1 MGFSN
6 DIQGQV
12 SDLSPF
18 EPEKPTIKVVIQDN
32 IEYDKIEGADGD
44 DEITDR
50 KNDDELNGGRG
61 DYGVGDDEGN
71 DIINGQYGDDE
82 LEGDQ

>member
-1 MGFSN
+1 MVFSN

-12 SDLSPF
+12 SGLTPF
-18 EPEKPTIKVVIQDN
+18 EPEKPTIKVNIEDN
-32 IEYDKIEGADGD
+32 IEYYKIEGADGD

-50 KNDDELNGGRG
+50 NGDDEVNGGMG
-61 DYGVGDDEGN
+61 DYGLDGDEGD

-82 LEGDQ
+82 LEGDK